1 MLKPNR
7 LEAATLSGLSTDA
20 PLETLAMA
28 LLERG
33 MGRVVISDGAKG
45 IWGQDAGGT
54 LHHQPAFAGPILSVT
69 GAGDTLMAALVDA
82 TLAGVPLREKPPVLL
97 NSSEKKDGTM
107 PWWGVTLI
115 VIAVL
120 ALIGVGA
127 RQTLKMQG
135 GGKVS
140 STPAIR
146 VIEPNVDSVISD
158 LTSF

>member
-1 MLKPNR
+1 MSAPNPS
-7 LEAATLSGLSTDA
+7 LLVNYDQQTNDK
-20 PLETLAMA
+20 ETTQ
-28 LLERG
+28 
-33 MGRVVISDGAKG
+33 V
-45 IWGQDAGGT
+45 
-54 LHHQPAFAGPILSVT
+54 
-69 GAGDTLMAALVDA
+69 
-82 TLAGVPLREKPPVLL
+82 KPPVLL